1 MDYTSLFIVLLAGI
15 LGYLVWDTYFLGE
28 VEYVKSRVDNREY
41 LVRSLPDKQQAADL
55 IANIRIRLEQ
65 VVEHLKKTYPN
76 DPRTKMLMDNFRPD
90 RISEGSE
97 NSKYTSY
104 SINKGEKLVLC
115 LRSKDERK
123 QLVDLN
129 TMMFVSLHELSHMGT
144 ESIGHTPE
152 FWNNF
157 RWVLKEAIKINIYK
171 YQDFNSKPEGY
182 CGIHITDNPL
192 SRDNSA

>member
-15 LGYLVWDTYFLGE
+15 LGYLIWDTYFLGE
-28 VEYVKSRVDNREY
+28 VEYVKSSVDNREY

-76 DPRTKMLMDNFRPD
+76 DPRTKMLINNFRPD

-123 QLVDLN
+123 ELVDLN

-144 ESIGHTPE
+144 ESIGHTAE

-157 RWVLKEAIKINIYK
+157 RWILKEAIKINIYK

-192 SRDNSA
+192 SREKS

>member
-1 MDYTSLFIVLLAGI
+1 MDYTSVFIVLLAGI
-15 LGYLVWDTYFLGE
+15 LGYLVWDTYFLAE
-28 VEYVKSRVDNREY
+28 VEYVKSKVDNREY

-55 IANIRIRLEQ
+55 IANIRIKLEK
-65 VVEHLKKTYPN
+65 VVKHLSENNKD
-76 DPRTKMLMDNFRPD
+76 DPRTKMILNNFRPD

-144 ESIGHTPE
+144 QSIGHTPE

-157 RWVLKEAIKINIYK
+157 RWILKEAIKINIYQ

-182 CGIHITDNPL
+182 CGIQITDNPL
-192 SRDNSA
+192 SREKS